1 MAFIITIINWHDA
14 IEIIFFSSVIY
25 YFSRWLV
32 GDKQKN
38 LLFAFYGYCIA
49 LIAAFHFNLSS
60 IATLLFIGSPIIA
73 VIFILLHKETLQRNF
88 ITLKNVIPAQAPVQE
103 HWLESLMRSCL
114 IAMNNNKEL
123 LCVIEQKDSL
133 VELLD
138 TRFFIDAPLHKGLLD
153 LLLENSSFE
162 SKKIVWITQNGLL
175 RAINAEWKLTEQES
189 HFPAQNNMPAWKQ
202 EASFI
207 SSKTDAIIFKAS
219 AEQRLFDV
227 IVEEKHF
234 EQLNTSTMIKLI
246 KKYQGILEQ
255 SKAGG
260 SYVPHNQKGI
270 GQQHRA

>member
-1 MAFIITIINWHDA
+1 MTFINSIFNWHDA
-14 IEIIFFSSVIY
+14 IEITFFSAVIY
-25 YFSRWLV
+25 YFSRWLI

-49 LIAAFHFNLSS
+49 LITAFHFNFPS
-60 IATLLFIGSPIIA
+60 IATLLFVGAPIVT
-73 VIFILLHKETLQRNF
+73 VIFIMLHKETLQRNF
-88 ITLKNVIPAQAPVQE
+88 ITLKNIIPAQENTQE

-138 TRFFIDAPLHKGLLD
+138 APFFIDAPLNKGLLD

-162 SKKIVWITQNGLL
+162 PKKIVWITQSGLL
-175 RAINAEWKLTEQES
+175 RAINAEWKLAGQELQFS
-189 HFPAQNNMPAWKQ
+189 MPGTIPTWKQ
-202 EASFI
+202 EASLI

-219 AEQRLFDV
+219 ADQRLFDV
-227 IVEEKHF
+227 IVQDKHF

-246 KKYQGILEQ
+246 KKYQGIVEQ
-255 SKAGG
+255 NKTGA
-260 SYVPHNQKGI
+260 SYVPHSQKGL